1 MFELTEKQ
9 IMKQPHLFTGSGASQ
24 MRIQRLVVATL
35 ALLGVAACTK
45 DTAGH
50 ATGALTPPLAYVRY
64 FNAVGDTLALDF
76 HPIDQIE
83 FSQPF
88 LAVPFR
94 GVGLGNYQGYQAG
107 SRKIRVFPN
116 STDLA
121 TTSAFLVD
129 TTLTLTAGTY
139 YTVLHT
145 GFARAGQAPKQGLRV
160 IEDAIG
166 TQPTTGTVSIRVIHA
181 GPTAGAIDLYFTAT
195 ATDPLPATPTFA
207 NVTYGM
213 VQTYSTRTPG
223 AFVIRGYAA
232 GTTTTAL
239 FTNSPPIAPAT
250 TISGNTY
257 VGGADAAGTVFTAM
271 IYGAAT
277 TGSSAAVT
285 AGTGVNTTPKIVFWI
300 DRGPPGIAP

>member
-1 MFELTEKQ
+1 MTKH
-9 IMKQPHLFTGSGASQ
+9 PHLFSGSGASQ

-35 ALLGVAACTK
+35 ALLGVAACSK
-45 DTAGH
+45 DKAGH
-50 ATGALTPPLAYVRY
+50 ATGALIPPLAYVRY
-64 FNAVGDTLALDF
+64 LNAVGDTLSLDF

-94 GVGLGNYQGYQAG
+94 GMGLGSYQGYQAG

-129 TTLTLTAGTY
+129 TTLNLTAGTY
-139 YTVLHT
+139 YTILHT

-160 IEDAIG
+160 IEDAL
-166 TQPTTGTVSIRVIHA
+166 PTPGANVAIRIIHA
-181 GPTAGAIDLYFTAT
+181 GPNAGALDLYITAT

-207 NVTYGM
+207 NVTYGT

-223 AFVIRGYAA
+223 AFVIRGFAA
-232 GTTTTAL
+232 GTTATAL
-239 FTNSPPIAPAT
+239 FSNAPPLAPLT
-250 TISGNTY
+250 TTSGNTFI
-257 VGGADAAGTVFTAM
+257 GGADAAGTVFTAM

-277 TGSSAAVT
+277 AGSSASVT
-285 AGTGVNTTPKIVFWI
+285 AGTGVNTTPKVVFWI
-300 DRGPPGIAP
+300 DKGPPGIAP

>member
-1 MFELTEKQ
+1 M
-9 IMKQPHLFTGSGASQ
+9 MKHPHLFTGSGASQ
-24 MRIQRLVVATL
+24 MRIQRLVVATF
-35 ALLGVAACTK
+35 ALLGVAACSTDK
-45 DTAGH
+45 AGH
-50 ATGALTPPLAYVRY
+50 TTGALIPPLAYVRY

-76 HPIDQIE
+76 HPIDQVE

-94 GVGLGNYQGYQAG
+94 GIGLGNYQGYQAG

-116 STDLA
+116 STDI
-121 TTSAFLVD
+121 TTVSSILVD

-160 IEDAIG
+160 ITDAI
-166 TQPTTGTVSIRVIHA
+166 PTPGANVAMRIIHA
-181 GPTAGAIDLYFTAT
+181 GPNAGAVDLYITA
-195 ATDPLPATPTFA
+195 AAADPLPATPSYA
-207 NVTYGM
+207 NVVYGQ
-213 VQTYSTRTPG
+213 VIDYASRTPA

-232 GTTTTAL
+232 GTTTPAL
-239 FTNSPPIAPAT
+239 FTNAAPLAPTAT
-250 TISGNTY
+250 TSGNTFI
-257 VGGADAAGTVFTAM
+257 GGADAAGTVFTAV

-277 TGSSAAVT
+277 VGSPAAVT
-285 AGTGVNTTPKIVFWI
+285 AGTGVNTTPKLVFWI